1 MLEFL
6 NRYVIILKVK
16 FENDLISRLMEKR
29 KTLHSTLQ
37 MKTRKLTDLVV
48 NRPRDNAQIADL
60 EDEIEQIRANLD
72 YLNDS
77 IKEVQQNII
86 EIEETK
92 VSLV

>member
-1 MLEFL
+1 
-6 NRYVIILKVK
+6 
-16 FENDLISRLMEKR
+16 MEKR

-37 MKTRKLTDLVV
+37 TKTRKLTDLVV

-92 VSLV
+92 VSLKFKLPLVSSLFI

>member
-1 MLEFL
+1 
-6 NRYVIILKVK
+6 
-16 FENDLISRLMEKR
+16 MEKR

-37 MKTRKLTDLVV
+37 TKTRKLTDLVV

-92 VSLV
+92 VSLKFKLLLVSSLFI

>member
-1 MLEFL
+1 
-6 NRYVIILKVK
+6 
-16 FENDLISRLMEKR
+16 MEKR

-37 MKTRKLTDLVV
+37 TKTRKLTDLVV
-48 NRPRDNAQIADL
+48 NRPRDNAQIVDL

-72 YLNDS
+72 YVNDS

-92 VSLV
+92 VSLNVII

>member
-1 MLEFL
+1 
-6 NRYVIILKVK
+6 
-16 FENDLISRLMEKR
+16 MEKR

-37 MKTRKLTDLVV
+37 TKTRKLTDLVV
-48 NRPRDNAQIADL
+48 NRPRDNAQIVDL

-72 YLNDS
+72 YVNDS

-92 VSLV
+92 VSLNVTI